1 LQTNRTIPIRN
12 PDITI
17 SDNKQVTYIL
27 TNVALSEDRNVIKK
41 RAEKILKYE
50 DITIGIQ
57 RMWNVKAQVIPVI
70 TGPTGTILISFRY
83 YLSNITGEH
92 EIKELQ
98 KTTIL
103 CTAHILSEVLM

>member
-1 LQTNRTIPIRN
+1 LQTNRTIPIKN

-27 TNVALSEDRNVIKK
+27 TNVALSGDRNVIKK

-57 RMWNVKAQVIPVI
+57 RTWNVKAQVIPVI
-70 TGPTGTILISFRY
+70 TDCKCRITATLNTLEILFVS
-83 YLSNITGEH
+83 
-92 EIKELQ
+92 
-98 KTTIL
+98 
-103 CTAHILSEVLM
+103 CM